1 MTRARDLADIIG
13 PNGDLVV
20 TGDLQVT
27 GTTTTVNSTTVE
39 IADNNILLGSGAT
52 TNAQNTGAGL
62 SVLLPDASPDE
73 FATLVYTT
81 SSDSW
86 SFNKNVGIG
95 TTAPGESLHLRAAA
109 PAIRFEDTDVTG
121 VNQIYS
127 NGAEFVI
134 SADQS
139 DLDASSKITFL
150 VDGNSKASIYDS
162 GTLAIGAGASSNY
175 LLTTNY
181 DANATFSNAV
191 SDFTQMWQNS
201 GTNMLGV
208 AGADDLTVRLATN
221 NGYSLAFSNAGTEA
235 FRITTGGN
243 IEAPSG
249 TSGNFEIGIEDNA
262 TDFFRTSA
270 KGLIIKG
277 NDAFTGGSPQQ
288 ASAGGDVEVRAGYG
302 VDNTGVGA
310 FAGDLTLS
318 GGIPFSG
325 NNSGAG
331 QIFLKTNNTEVL
343 TVSRDQKVG
352 IGTTNPQHN
361 LDVEISANVIDGI
374 RTGDS
379 TNSQITLGSFDANI
393 TNGLGTGGILTGSLF
408 GGIISGG
415 NNGKIVLA
423 LRDNDISDSVDIV
436 SGGGNYM
443 TDSTYD
449 TLVASFKADGNV
461 GIGTATPATPLTL
474 KHSTTTDQTGG
485 FRIVDSNDT
494 TRANFY
500 YGGSQSFI
508 IHGASGPVGID
519 APALQFATGGA
530 TPAVRMTILEE
541 GNVGIGTTNPTEN
554 LHLYSSTS
562 NADFL
567 IESTTAGQDSRLYI
581 RRNGSTS
588 RAYLNFSDSAAAT
601 ANWYTGL
608 LRNASTAFSIGRSDD
623 FGAGFSYL
631 TIDVDGDV
639 GIGTTAPGTKLHV
652 DGAITHKELTSSFSG
667 GGGANRNYFKIF
679 SKNFFN
685 GSSFATNNY
694 RVSVTLGG
702 ETGGKIGFAEFDVGF
717 KQQGTGDFFEIV
729 PFRSAYCD
737 VGYTWDV
744 NGGSDSSGLLEIY
757 INADNL
763 YMYFDVQVQA
773 RAAPS
778 SSLEGWEFT
787 DTGSGTPPTGMIS
800 MTFNQESKGIH
811 YTQTSAPVIEPI
823 QLGAP
828 FDSTTFQVANG
839 TEQATT
845 PDSSTFPVT
854 TTAASITFDSDT
866 YNQGSYRTEFAKID
880 RSGNLPLYVRNS
892 LGGTTQT
899 NIARFGT
906 HTYSPHVFEVFGD
919 TKIQGDFVADGPVR
933 YFNYLSSARGYLE
946 AEGSYSL
953 LGNDSSGN
961 ADIEITIVFKN
972 TTTIYDTAM
981 VTLDLTHAGN
991 TDPME
996 AASYFIKLRQRSSAV
1011 AVLGGPT
1018 KVFGDDRP
1026 ISTAINGL
1034 TLTITV
1040 SSEGA
1045 STATQAAK
1053 VKVLGGY
1060 YGIDSLSITTA

>member
-73 FATLVYTT
+73 FATLLYTT

-109 PAIRFEDTDVTG
+109 PAIRFEDTDVSG

-150 VDGNSKASIYDS
+150 VDGSSKASIYDS

-175 LLTTNY
+175 LLSTNY

-208 AGADDLTVRLATN
+208 AGADDLSVRLVTN
-221 NGYSLAFSNAGTEA
+221 NGYALAFNNAGTEA

-262 TDFFRTSA
+262 TDTFRNSA

-277 NDAFTGGSPQQ
+277 NDAYTGGSPQQ
-288 ASAGGDVEVRAGYG
+288 ASAGGDVEVRAGFG
-302 VDNTGVGA
+302 VDNTGLGA

-318 GGIPFSG
+318 GGIPSSG

-352 IGTTNPQHN
+352 IGTTSPNGT
-361 LDVEISANVIDGI
+361 LVV
-374 RTGDS
+374 S
-379 TNSQITLGSFDANI
+379 TNGAQ
-393 TNGLGTGGILTGSLF
+393 GIEFFPTAAAG
-408 GGIISGG
+408 
-415 NNGKIVLA
+415 
-423 LRDNDISDSVDIV
+423 
-436 SGGGNYM
+436 
-443 TDSTYD
+443 
-449 TLVASFKADGNV
+449 VASTQYYNRSGTAYIRNRNIALDHTFNLSGATDDAVIIAASGNV
-461 GIGTATPATPLTL
+461 GIGTGSPAQKLDINGTLRFTPNTADTNYSADIAARYDSEHPFELKVLNNGTSAEYFGVYADSGGANNRVVFPTGNVGVGTTSPDYALDVYDVGEAWIRADSSTSTEATANSGLRFAHAGVNHGVLYHRGSDDAFLYFDNITNETRFIINSSGNLGIGTNNPGAKLDIQTSHSSTDVTAANSNSTLRIGNSATGNGIYNAIKFAANQQDMYIMSFNNNQQADRRLGFFL
-474 KHSTTTDQTGG
+474 GSVAGDATTDERLSIRG
-485 FRIVDSNDT
+485 N
-494 TRANFY
+494 
-500 YGGSQSFI
+500 
-508 IHGASGPVGID
+508 
-519 APALQFATGGA
+519 
-530 TPAVRMTILEE
+530 
-541 GNVGIGTTNPTEN
+541 GNVGIGTTNPTQKLEVN
-554 LHLYSSTS
+554 GTIKAGIAGNSSA
-562 NADFL
+562 N
-567 IESTTAGQDSRLYI
+567 
-581 RRNGSTS
+581 
-588 RAYLNFSDSAAAT
+588 AAALKVYASGAT
-601 ANWYTGL
+601 DSTKAAIAIQQGSNEGDTIIFADYEPYVEWGISTENNTNQIHFTSGDSTNSLGSKTVYNNSG
-608 LRNASTAFSIGRSDD
+608 NARTAFIKFNHDLSTGKTLIG
-623 FGAGFSYL
+623 GN
-631 TIDVDGDV
+631 V
-639 GIGTTAPGTKLHV
+639 GIGTESPAAKLHV
-652 DGAITHKELTSSFSG
+652 DGDLI
-667 GGGANRNYFKIF
+667 AN
-679 SKNFFN
+679 
-685 GSSFATNNY
+685 
-694 RVSVTLGG
+694 
-702 ETGGKIGFAEFDVGF
+702 
-717 KQQGTGDFFEIV
+717 
-729 PFRSAYCD
+729 
-737 VGYTWDV
+737 
-744 NGGSDSSGLLEIY
+744 
-757 INADNL
+757 
-763 YMYFDVQVQA
+763 
-773 RAAPS
+773 
-778 SSLEGWEFT
+778 
-787 DTGSGTPPTGMIS
+787 
-800 MTFNQESKGIH
+800 
-811 YTQTSAPVIEPI
+811 
-823 QLGAP
+823 
-828 FDSTTFQVANG
+828 
-839 TEQATT
+839 
-845 PDSSTFPVT
+845 
-854 TTAASITFDSDT
+854 
-866 YNQGSYRTEFAKID
+866 
-880 RSGNLPLYVRNS
+880 
-892 LGGTTQT
+892 
-899 NIARFGT
+899 
-906 HTYSPHVFEVFGD
+906 
-919 TKIQGDFVADGPVR
+919 GPVR
-933 YFNYLSSARGYLE
+933 YFNYLSSARGFLE

-972 TTTIYDTAM
+972 TSSVYDTAM

-996 AASYFIKLRQRSSAV
+996 AASYFIKLRQRNSAV

-1026 ISTAINGL
+1026 ISTSVNGL
-1034 TLTITV
+1034 TLTVTV

-1060 YGIDSLSITTA
+1060 YGVDSLSITTA